1 VTRTIA
7 SFSPCTT
14 RPANLP
20 VQAPTRYETV
30 LNLKT
35 AKALSRNARSLY
47 RRPPQGVRGRPH
59 HPLQAV
65 PSAGIG
71 ALLAL
76 YVGGKDAH
84 GGTVLADTTDY
95 TERPLPS
102 E

>member
-1 VTRTIA
+1 MQKVCTADRRKGSEAALTI
-7 SFSPCTT
+7 
-14 RPANLP
+14 
-20 VQAPTRYETV
+20 
-30 LNLKT
+30 
-35 AKALSRNARSLY
+35 LSK
-47 RRPPQGVRGRPH
+47 
-59 HPLQAV
+59 AV